1 MAYLGDINLNDI
13 PPNEYDPVPP
23 GDYMVVITDSDSRI
37 QEMAL
42 QNTFVL
48 TFQIIEGQ
56 SKGRLIWQNLSLN
69 DPDPKWLGAAKRRLR
84 AIYNAVCKPSGVNDS
99 SELYNIPHLVSLE
112 IEPAKNGYPAK
123 PYQEMDAIQ
132 SDPIAD
138 RHSPASRGSRYSPA
152 VPASSRTPAS
162 RATHQQDGL
171 AACRQNA
178 PGASRSTSRKT
189 RRSPP
194 EAIEDDVLF

>member
-1 MAYLGDINLNDI
+1 
-13 PPNEYDPVPP
+13 
-23 GDYMVVITDSDSRI
+23 MVVITDSGFKNPGNGATEYLS
-37 QEMAL
+37 
-42 QNTFVL
+42 L

-99 SELYNIPHLVSLE
+99 SELHNIPHLVSLE

-123 PYQEMDAIQ
+123 NRIKKWMPYSQTQ
-132 SDPIAD
+132 SPTAT
-138 RHSPASRGSRYSPA
+138 RPQVAAPATRPQSPPPVARPQAAPPTNKTASPPA
-152 VPASSRTPAS
+152 GKTP
-162 RATHQQDGL
+162 
-171 AACRQNA
+171 

-189 RRSPP
+189 RRKSAKKPSKTTFFSNGRSPYSCRSDLGR
-194 EAIEDDVLF
+194 AG